1 MNDALEKGRQ
11 EYLRKVRNG
20 EITTRKKLNP
30 MEAAKADPKSR
41 KKAIA
46 AKCFD
51 CCCFQRKEVT
61 LCPAQDCPLWN
72 LRPWQRK

>member
-30 MEAAKADPKSR
+30 IEAAKADPLSR
-41 KKAIA
+41 KKAVTA
-46 AKCFD
+46 NCYL
-51 CCCFQRKEVT
+51 CCCLSKKEVT
-61 LCPAQDCPLWN
+61 RCEMTDCPFWIM
-72 LRPWQRK
+72 RPWQRK